1 MSRSIYPVFG
11 LSLLTI
17 VACGSLQAQTL
28 QSSADALKAANL
40 KSIEYSGTGRWYQF
54 GQAPNP
60 ASAWPQFDVS
70 SFKAAI
76 NYANPAQRVRIT
88 RKQTVEAGRVR
99 PDPVEQKSDQ
109 YLNGALAWNLT
120 PPAPNAKDPVAKPTP
135 QAATAVEERTAEIR
149 STPHGFLQAAL
160 ANNATT
166 KSVDGGDLEVS
177 FTVGKYRYVGL
188 INDKDEVKQV
198 QTWIDTPVLGDT
210 LVETKFSDYK
220 DFDGVKFPSHIVRTE
235 GGYPILDINVDAA
248 KANVAIDVSAPQEI
262 INAKV
267 DPVKVDVEK
276 LANGVYY
283 LTGGTHH
290 SVAVEQS
297 DHVVLVEA
305 PLNEERS
312 LALIAKVKETI
323 PNKPIKFL
331 VNTHAHFDHS
341 GGLRTFVDEGSTIV
355 THQDNKP
362 YYEKVWAAPRTIN
375 PDKLAGS
382 KKAAQFETFS
392 DKYVLKDS
400 NNHSVEIYPITGN
413 GHNDAFA
420 LVYLPTEKVL
430 VEADAY
436 TPAAANTPPP
446 AKPNPYSVNLYEN
459 IQKLNLD
466 VQQIAGLHGRTVK
479 LEDLRTVIA
488 AK

>member
-1 MSRSIYPVFG
+1 
-11 LSLLTI
+11 
-17 VACGSLQAQTL
+17 
-28 QSSADALKAANL
+28 
-40 KSIEYSGTGRWYQF
+40 
-54 GQAPNP
+54 
-60 ASAWPQFDVS
+60 
-70 SFKAAI
+70 
-76 NYANPAQRVRIT
+76 
-88 RKQTVEAGRVR
+88 
-99 PDPVEQKSDQ
+99 
-109 YLNGALAWNLT
+109 
-120 PPAPNAKDPVAKPTP
+120 
-135 QAATAVEERTAEIR
+135 
-149 STPHGFLQAAL
+149 
-160 ANNATT
+160 
-166 KSVDGGDLEVS
+166 
-177 FTVGKYRYVGL
+177 
-188 INDKDEVKQV
+188 
-198 QTWIDTPVLGDT
+198 VLGDT

-235 GGYPILDINVDAA
+235 GGYPILDINVAAA

-262 INAKV
+262 INAKAN
-267 DPVKVDVEK
+267 PVKVDVEK

-305 PLNEERS
+305 PQNEERS

-331 VNTHAHFDHS
+331 VNTHAHFDHA

-355 THQDNKP
+355 THQDNKA
-362 YYEKVWAAPRTIN
+362 YFEKVWATPRTIS
-375 PDKLAGS
+375 PDKLASS
-382 KKAAQFETFS
+382 KKAAQFDTFT
-392 DKYVLKDS
+392 DKHVLTDS
-400 NNHSVEIYPITGN
+400 NNHAVEIYPIAGN

-420 LVYLPTEKVL
+420 LIYLPAEKIL

-436 TPAAANTPPP
+436 TPPAANVPPP
-446 AKPNPYSVNLYEN
+446 AKPNPYTVNLYDN

-466 VQQIAGLHGRTVK
+466 IRQIAALHGSRVVT